1 MQYGIERILPLTQQ
15 QHYTVGY
22 HDLEQQHYEICE
34 YAIDA
39 YSAMQQAKEDVPA
52 LKEHPSFI
60 GYCLKNPK
68 EIDNI
73 SRLMA
78 AGIPMGH

>member
-1 MQYGIERILPLTQQ
+1 MPLTQQ
-15 QHYTVGY
+15 KHYTVGY
-22 HDLEQQHYEICE
+22 HDLQRNKVEICE

-39 YSAMQQAKEDVPA
+39 YSAMQQAKEDVPF
-52 LKEHPSFI
+52 LEGHPHFI
-60 GYCLKNPK
+60 DSCNLNPT

-73 SRLMA
+73 TRLMA